1 MGWHKFRQVV
11 RLCVGFISSAKGLM
25 QALARE
31 TMSGDESSG
40 SNKTNITNNI
50 FINKFDYILIYLE
63 NIFTYIFNYIYIFNN
78 LFNNIK

>member
-25 QALARE
+25 QALARNILPQAGRE

-40 SNKTNITNNI
+40 SNKV
-50 FINKFDYILIYLE
+50 F
-63 NIFTYIFNYIYIFNN
+63 
-78 LFNNIK
+78 